1 MTGGEKT
8 GSRFPSSAE
17 PAYDRVESPM
27 TCPTEEIRPMP
38 VRRRA
43 VMTTAVAAAA
53 TLPLRHAR
61 AQSFG
66 AVKIGVLTDLSGNY
80 RDVTGPTSVACAQLA
95 VDEFTAANPGIK
107 VDLLSGDHLNKPDVA
122 ATVARQWY
130 DRDGV
135 DVITDVG
142 NSAAAIAVTTIA
154 QEKDKIQLNSAAGS
168 SELTGK
174 YCSPN
179 LIHWTYDTWALAHT
193 MVKALV
199 AKGGD
204 KWYFVT
210 ADYTFGHSIQNDT
223 TALLTAAGGKAVGSS
238 AYPFPG
244 TTDFSSYLLAAQAS
258 GANVLAFAN
267 AGDDLINCVKQSR
280 EFGLTGGNL
289 TLAAMVGS
297 ITAVT
302 GAGLETMQ
310 DVNLA
315 ETFYWDANDRTRA
328 FMARVKPRLPAGV
341 YPNEVHAGVYSAVAH
356 YLKTVKAMGAA
367 KAKES
372 GRATVVAMKGMPTD
386 DDCFGAG
393 SIRADGRTIHPC
405 YLFKV
410 KRPADSHY
418 PGDFFTTLAT
428 IPTEDAFR
436 PMREGGCPMVHT

>member
-1 MTGGEKT
+1 MPT
-8 GSRFPSSAE
+8 SRRSLLSAGI
-17 PAYDRVESPM
+17 AAA
-27 TCPTEEIRPMP
+27 MP
-38 VRRRA
+38 LRA
-43 VMTTAVAAAA
+43 V
-53 TLPLRHAR
+53 H
-61 AQSFG
+61 AQSSDV
-66 AVKIGVLTDLSGNY
+66 VKIGVLTDLSGNY
-80 RDVTGPTSVACAQLA
+80 RDVTGPTSVICAQLA
-95 VDEFTAANPGIK
+95 VDEFTAANPGTK
-107 VDLLSGDHLNKPDVA
+107 VTLISGDHLNKPDVA
-122 ATVARQWY
+122 ASIARQWL

-154 QEKDKIQLNSAAGS
+154 QEKDKIHLNTAAGS

-179 LIHWTYDTWALAHT
+179 LIHWTYDTWDLAHT

-199 AKGGD
+199 GRGGG

-223 TALLTAAGGKAVGSS
+223 TKLLAAAGGKVVGSS

-258 GANVLAFAN
+258 GANVVAFAN
-267 AGDDLINCVKQSR
+267 AGDDLTNCVKQLR
-280 EFGLTGGNL
+280 EFGLANGGL
-289 TLAAMVGS
+289 AIAAMVGS

-302 GAGLETMQ
+302 SAGLETMQ

-315 ETFYWDANDRTRA
+315 ECFYWDENDRTRA
-328 FMARVKPRLPAGV
+328 FMSRVKPRLPAGV
-341 YPNEVHAGVYSAVAH
+341 YPNEVHAGVYAAVAH
-356 YLKTVKAMGAA
+356 YLKNVKLLGAA
-367 KAKES
+367 KAKAS
-372 GRATVVAMKGMPTD
+372 GRDTVAAMKAMPTD

-418 PGDFFTTLAT
+418 PGDVFTTLAT
-428 IPTEDAFR
+428 IPAEDAFR
-436 PMREGGCPMVHT
+436 R

>member
-1 MTGGEKT
+1 MPA
-8 GSRFPSSAE
+8 SRRTVLSA
-17 PAYDRVESPM
+17 AL
-27 TCPTEEIRPMP
+27 
-38 VRRRA
+38 
-43 VMTTAVAAAA
+43 AAAA
-53 TLPLRHAR
+53 IPTFPVV
-61 AQSFG
+61 AQSPD
-66 AVKIGVLTDLSGNY
+66 VIRIGVLTDLSGNY

-95 VDEFTAANPGIK
+95 VDEFTAANPGIR
-107 VDLLSGDHLNKPDVA
+107 VELMSGDHLNKPDVA
-122 ATVARQWY
+122 ASIARQWF
-130 DRDGV
+130 DQNGV

-154 QEKDKIQLNSAAGS
+154 QEKDRIQLNSAAGS
-168 SELTGK
+168 SDLTGK

-179 LIHWTYDTWALAHT
+179 LVHWTYDTWALAHT

-199 AKGGD
+199 GRGGN

-223 TALLTAAGGKAVGSS
+223 TGLLAASGGKVVGSS

-258 GANVLAFAN
+258 GANVIAFAN
-267 AGDDLINCVKQSR
+267 AGDDLINCVKQLR
-280 EFGLTGGNL
+280 EFGMTSDGLAV
-289 TLAAMVGS
+289 AAMVGS

-315 ETFYWDANDRTRA
+315 ECFYWDENDRTRA
-328 FMARVKPRLPAGV
+328 FMSRVKPRLLPGV
-341 YPNEVHAGVYSAVAH
+341 FANEVHAGAYAAVAH
-356 YLKTVKAMGAA
+356 YLKTVKQLGVA
-367 KAKES
+367 KAKSS
-372 GRATVVAMKGMPTD
+372 GRESVAAMKAMPTD

-410 KRPADSHY
+410 KRPADSRY
-418 PGDFFTTLAT
+418 RGDFFTKLAT
-428 IPTEDAFR
+428 VPTDDAFR
-436 PMREGGCPMVHT
+436 PMSEGGCPMIHA

>member
-1 MTGGEKT
+1 MPA
-8 GSRFPSSAE
+8 SRRTVIS
-17 PAYDRVESPM
+17 
-27 TCPTEEIRPMP
+27 
-38 VRRRA
+38 
-43 VMTTAVAAAA
+43 TALAAA
-53 TLPLRHAR
+53 LPLSAAR
-61 AQSFG
+61 AQSSQV
-66 AVKIGVLTDLSGNY
+66 VKIGVLTDLSGNY

-95 VDEFTAANPGIK
+95 VDEFAAANPDIK
-107 VDLLSGDHLNKPDVA
+107 VELISGDHLNKPDVA
-122 ATVARQWY
+122 TGIARQWF

-142 NSAAAIAVTTIA
+142 NSAAAIGVTTAA
-154 QEKDKIQLNSAAGS
+154 QEKDKIHLNSAAGS

-179 LIHWTYDTWALAHT
+179 FIHWTYDTWSLAHT
-193 MVKALV
+193 IVKALV
-199 AKGGD
+199 ARGGD

-223 TALLTAAGGKAVGSS
+223 TALLTAAGAKVVGSS
-238 AYPFPG
+238 PYPFPG

-258 GANVLAFAN
+258 GANVLSFAN

-289 TLAAMVGS
+289 TMAAMVGS

-310 DVNLA
+310 DVMLS
-315 ETFYWDANDRTRA
+315 ETFYWDENDRTRT
-328 FMARVKPRLPAGV
+328 FMARIRPRLPAGV
-341 YPNEVHAGVYSAVAH
+341 FPNAVHAGAYAAVAH
-356 YLKTVKAMGAA
+356 YLKSVKAMGAA

-372 GRATVVAMKGMPTD
+372 GRATVAAMKAMPTD
-386 DDCFGAG
+386 DDCFGTG

-405 YLFKV
+405 YLFQV

-418 PGDFFTTLAT
+418 PGDFFKTMAT
-428 IPTEDAFR
+428 IPTDEAFR
-436 PMREGGCPMVHT
+436 PISDGGCPMIKA

>member
-1 MTGGEKT
+1 MPA
-8 GSRFPSSAE
+8 SRRTLITS
-17 PAYDRVESPM
+17 
-27 TCPTEEIRPMP
+27 
-38 VRRRA
+38 
-43 VMTTAVAAAA
+43 AAAA
-53 TLPLRHAR
+53 ALPLRAVR
-61 AQSFG
+61 AQSPQP
-66 AVKIGVLTDLSGNY
+66 VKIGVLTDLSGNY

-95 VDEFTAANPGIK
+95 VDEFTAANPDIK
-107 VDLLSGDHLNKPDVA
+107 VELISGDHLNKPDVA
-122 ATVARQWY
+122 TGIARQWF

-142 NSAAAIAVTTIA
+142 NSAAAIGVTTAA
-154 QEKDKIQLNSAAGS
+154 QEKDKIHLNSAAGS
-168 SELTGK
+168 SDLTGK

-179 LIHWTYDTWALAHT
+179 FIHWTYDTWNLAHT

-199 AKGGD
+199 ARGGD

-223 TALLTAAGGKAVGSS
+223 TSLLNAAGGKVVGAS

-258 GANVLAFAN
+258 GANVLSFAN

-310 DVNLA
+310 DVMLS
-315 ETFYWDANDRTRA
+315 ECFYWDQNDRTRA
-328 FMARVKPRLPAGV
+328 FMARIKPRLPAGV
-341 YPNEVHAGVYSAVAH
+341 YPNEVHAGVYAAVAH
-356 YLKTVKAMGAA
+356 YLKTVKAMGPAQA
-367 KAKES
+367 KQS
-372 GRATVVAMKGMPTD
+372 GRATVAAMKAMPTD
-386 DDCFGAG
+386 DDCFGKG
-393 SIRADGRTIHPC
+393 SIHADGRTIHPC
-405 YLFKV
+405 YLFQV

-418 PGDFFTTLAT
+418 PGDFFKTLAT
-428 IPTEDAFR
+428 IPADEAFR
-436 PMREGGCPMVHT
+436 PIADGGCPMIKA

>member
-1 MTGGEKT
+1 M
-8 GSRFPSSAE
+8 
-17 PAYDRVESPM
+17 PAS
-27 TCPTEEIRPMP
+27 
-38 VRRRA
+38 RRA
-43 VMTTAVAAAA
+43 VLSAAIAA
-53 TLPLRHAR
+53 GVIPFRGGW
-61 AQSFG
+61 AQTSD
-66 AVKIGVLTDLSGNY
+66 VVRIGVLTDLSGNY
-80 RDVTGPTSVACAQLA
+80 RDVTGPTSVICAQLA
-95 VDEFTAANPGIK
+95 VDEFKAANPGIK
-107 VDLLSGDHLNKPDVA
+107 VELISGDHLNKPDIA
-122 ATVARQWY
+122 ASVARQWF

-135 DVITDVG
+135 DAITDVG

-179 LIHWTYDTWALAHT
+179 LIHWTYDTWNLAHT

-199 AKGGD
+199 ARGGD

-210 ADYTFGHSIQNDT
+210 ADYTFGHAIQNDT
-223 TALLTAAGGKAVGSS
+223 TALLAAEGGKVVGSS

-258 GANVLAFAN
+258 GANVVAFAN
-267 AGDDLINCVKQSR
+267 AGDDLVNCVKQLR
-280 EFGLTGGNL
+280 EFGMAGGNL
-289 TLAAMVGS
+289 AIAAMVGS

-315 ETFYWDANDRTRA
+315 ECFYWDQNDRTRA
-328 FMARVKPRLPAGV
+328 FMSRLKPRLPAGV
-341 YPNEVHAGVYSAVAH
+341 YPNEVHAGAYASVAH
-356 YLKTVKAMGAA
+356 YLKTVKRLGVA
-367 KAKES
+367 KAKAS
-372 GRATVVAMKGMPTD
+372 GRDTVAAMKAMATD

-410 KRPADSHY
+410 KRPGDTHY
-418 PGDFFTTLAT
+418 PGDFFTTVAT
-428 IPTEDAFR
+428 IPTEEAFR
-436 PMREGGCPMVHT
+436 PMSAGGCPMIRA